1 MSLRRRRLAL
11 LSILGAVCFALATAA
26 VAVAQGLPQVQGL
39 TVTQSGSTLQAA
51 WTTDSTF
58 YRYQVQYGT
67 TPGSWAGD
75 RHTRSATISIP
86 FAGSPVPGQTY
97 YARVRGQTL
106 AGIPSSGYGPWSA
119 VATGIVCDPIT
130 TVTGVAVSPRSKTE
144 IDVTW
149 EPAACADGYRVQW
162 ATDAAFAQ
170 GVGEETVTA
179 AVACASG
186 SCGVTI
192 SGRMADTEYFVRVTA
207 LRAGQPQGSAST
219 ADTATT
225 DPSEA
230 GKWIDR
236 VPGGP
241 VAGQFVLSIFAGLMA
256 ASRAK
261 GMRSPRREAVIAGVM
276 GLGGCIIPALGM
288 GNSFWMFG
296 IPLLVMLCAVGVIFL
311 ARR

>member
-1 MSLRRRRLAL
+1 MF
-11 LSILGAVCFALATAA
+11 C
-26 VAVAQGLPQVQGL
+26 
-39 TVTQSGSTLQAA
+39 
-51 WTTDSTF
+51 
-58 YRYQVQYGT
+58 
-67 TPGSWAGD
+67 D
-75 RHTRSATISIP
+75 R
-86 FAGSPVPGQTY
+86 
-97 YARVRGQTL
+97 
-106 AGIPSSGYGPWSA
+106 
-119 VATGIVCDPIT
+119 IT
-130 TVTGVAVSPRSKTE
+130 TVTGVTVRARSDTE

-149 EPAACADGYRVQW
+149 DPAACADGYRVQW
-162 ATDAAFAQ
+162 ATDVGFSE
-170 GVGEETVTA
+170 GVGQETVTA
-179 AVACASG
+179 AETCASG
-186 SCGVTI
+186 SCGVTVA
-192 SGRMADTEYFVRVTA
+192 GRMAQTEYFVRVSA
-207 LRAGQPQGSAST
+207 LRSGQVQGSPST

-225 DPSEA
+225 DPSEV